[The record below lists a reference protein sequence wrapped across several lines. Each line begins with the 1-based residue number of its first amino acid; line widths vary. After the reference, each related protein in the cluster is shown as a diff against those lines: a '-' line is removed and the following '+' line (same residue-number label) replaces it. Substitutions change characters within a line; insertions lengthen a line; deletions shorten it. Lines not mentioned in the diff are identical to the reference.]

1 LRHLPDNE
9 DIMVDLSQEESD
21 FLNGTEKSGELSE
34 ASD

>member
-1 LRHLPDNE
+1 
-9 DIMVDLSQEESD
+9 MVDLSQEESD